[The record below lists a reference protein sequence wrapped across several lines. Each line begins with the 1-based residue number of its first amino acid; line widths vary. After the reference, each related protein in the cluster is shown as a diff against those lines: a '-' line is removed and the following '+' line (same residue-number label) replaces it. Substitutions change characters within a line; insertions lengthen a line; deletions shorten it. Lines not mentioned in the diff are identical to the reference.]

1 MISFHVQ
8 QDLCISCGLCV
19 RDCPQSI
26 IELKD
31 DYPVVVNEE
40 KCLRCGHCLAVCP
53 QGAISVLGRHPSGSA
68 ALQGNLPSHVQLET
82 LIKGRRS
89 VRHYKDKDV
98 DPGLLKELLDISS
111 HAPTGTKSQK
121 LLLTVLDKR
130 EAVHA
135 FREELYA
142 RLNELVAKNALPEHR
157 RSNFFSIAARLWQ
170 EEGRDLIFRNAPH
183 VLLVS
188 NHVEASCVAQDP
200 FIFMSYFELLAQSR
214 GVGTVWCGLLY
225 WALKEMLPEMLPRL
239 DIPDDYT
246 LGYAMLFGYPAFS
259 YYRTVERDSAPV
271 KMITWEKGSAN

>member
-8 QDLCISCGLCV
+8 QDLCISCGLCA
-19 RDCPQSI
+19 RDCPHSI
-26 IELKD
+26 IELQS

-53 QGAISVLGRHPSGSA
+53 QGAISVLGHHPSGSA
-68 ALQGNLPSHVQLET
+68 PLQGNLPSHLHLET

-89 VRHYKDKDV
+89 VRHYKDKDI

-111 HAPTGTKSQK
+111 HAPTGTNSQK

-130 EAVHA
+130 ENTRA

-142 RLNELVAKNALPEHR
+142 RLSKLAAQNALPEHR
-157 RSNFFSIAARLWQ
+157 RPGFFRTAARLWN

-183 VLLVS
+183 ILLVS
-188 NHVEASCVAQDP
+188 NNMEASCVDQGP
-200 FIFMSYFELLAQSR
+200 FIFLSYFELLAQSR
-214 GVGTVWCGLLY
+214 GIGTVWCGLLY
-225 WALKEMLPEMLPRL
+225 WALKDVLPELLPQL
-239 DIPDDYT
+239 GIPEDYR

-259 YYRTVERDSAPV
+259 YYRTVERDPIPV
-271 KMITWEKGSAN
+271 SVVDWK